1 MATEFNPVYGDT
13 KIPQSLVLKSW
24 ARKTWQAGIKE
35 SYFSK
40 FMGRDAKSIIH
51 IKEELSRGRGTTI
64 NIPLLMPLFGAG
76 VIGDEIL
83 EGKEEA
89 LVYRDF
95 EVPLNQVRHAVRLEG
110 RFEEQKTQQNMRE
123 DARSGLSEWLS
134 GYIDRSIFAILTGT
148 TPPFIKNQTTDK
160 FPFTIDQPTTDRII
174 YAGAKTAENEITPAD
189 KFDTTIIGKAKRL
202 ARADENTAIRPI
214 RVDGRETYVMVI
226 DQWQARDLKSD
237 EKWVEAQESAN
248 VRGEKNPIFS
258 GALGIWDGVVI
269 HECGR
274 VPRTASGATSGTS
287 NAMVGHA
294 LFLGAQACVFA
305 EGEAPRWEEKTFDY
319 GNKYGVSI
327 GRMFGLK
334 KSQFKFDGT
343 NWTDFGV
350 INVLT
355 SSAED

>member
-1 MATEFNPVYGDT
+1 MATNFAPTYGDT

-24 ARKTWQAGIKE
+24 AKKTWQVGIKE

-51 IKEELSRGRGTTI
+51 VKEELSRGPGTTI

-76 VIGDEIL
+76 VIGDNIL
-83 EGKEEA
+83 EGKEES

-95 EVPLNQVRHAVRLEG
+95 EVPLSQVRHAVRLEG

-123 DARSGLSEWLS
+123 DARLGLSEWISDYLD
-134 GYIDRSIFAILTGT
+134 YSIFGTMTGI
-148 TPPFIKNQTTDK
+148 TPPFIKNTTTDL
-160 FPFTIDQPTTDRII
+160 FPFTLDPPTSDRII
-174 YAGAKTAENEITPAD
+174 YAGGKTSESALTPAD

-226 DQWQARDLKSD
+226 DQWQARDLKQD
-237 EKWVEAQESAN
+237 TAWIESQKHAN
-248 VRGEKNPIFS
+248 IRGAI
-258 GALGIWDGVVI
+258 GIWDGVVI
-269 HECGR
+269 HECNR
-274 VPRTASGATSGTS
+274 VPRTQTGASSAY
-287 NAMVGHA
+287 VGHA

-305 EGEAPRWEEKTFDY
+305 EGEAPRWVEKNFDY
-319 GNKYGVSI
+319 DNKYGVSI

-334 KSQFKFDGT
+334 KVQFKFDGT

-350 INVLT
+350 VNVLT
-355 SSAED
+355 SSVTD